1 MRRPGEH
8 AACEHATCEHAA
20 WRGGVVGMT
29 ARGGAILFC
38 LALLIASAFFN
49 SSASLADGVW
59 HAEDCSVPR
68 TDSCERKGKSGP
80 SKRAAP
86 KREDVQRARVTSA
99 VANLAPQRKDI
110 TDLSTIGVARWAD
123 QDVFLKEV
131 DGAIGSRAKGGPR

>member
-99 VANLAPQRKDI
+99 VANLAAQRKDI
-110 TDLSTIGVARWAD
+110 TDLYTICVGGSAGHDLVVDEVREGVGLLAHGFA
-123 QDVFLKEV
+123 V
-131 DGAIGSRAKGGPR
+131 